1 MLVAIRYFPSLNNH
15 LHSLIIFAIF
25 LRGYAFVLFEDFVK
39 IGLADEAAAGGY
51 IHDAFLSVTVQFADN
66 GVDPVFLQEV
76 GEVMLGVLFEET
88 GECGQAHA
96 HVLGQFVYRD
106 GV

>member
-1 MLVAIRYFPSLNNH
+1 M
-15 LHSLIIFAIF
+15 IIFAIF

-88 GECGQAHA
+88 GECGQASCPCIGP
-96 HVLGQFVYRD
+96 VRLS
-106 GV
+106 